1 MIACR
6 RVRCGSSVYVQKKWS
21 TDESSGGGAL
31 TDDVSGGVFLAAV
44 VATRRWDADVE
55 VIDAMAESTRRNNL
69 RKTCSEHWI
78 CGRITAMLIL

>member
-31 TDDVSGGVFLAAV
+31 TDDVSLAAV

-55 VIDAMAESTRRNNL
+55 VIDAMAEKQEASDPEKDLL
-69 RKTCSEHWI
+69 RALDVEESLLTSII
-78 CGRITAMLIL
+78 C